1 MTVMSVPIFHS
12 DCDRDSGAAEKLL
25 TDAGIDY
32 TLRLEPVTRTNG
44 VCYQGLLFEVDDAN
58 AERAKRLLA
67 EHGLALQAG

>member
-1 MTVMSVPIFHS
+1 MSVRVFHS

-32 TLRLEPVTRTNG
+32 TLRLEPVTTSSG

-58 AERAKRLLA
+58 GERAKRLLA
-67 EHGLALQAG
+67 KHGLAMRT